1 MTTAVRARAGSRRGA
16 PGAGRARA
24 TPLLVNG
31 RPRYARWRA
40 ATLAAVYVLMGLHI
54 AHWKIAGTTLAPLEL
69 NEVMYTLELGIVTA
83 GFLFMTAAVL
93 GTAIFGRFFCS
104 WGCHILALEDL
115 CAWLLERAG
124 IRPKP
129 VRSRVLLL
137 VPPAAMFY
145 MFLWPQLRRLWEGR
159 PLPSLHL
166 RTDAE
171 GWASF
176 ATNDFW
182 RNLPSIEIALLTF
195 AVCGFLIVYVLGSRA
210 FCTYGCPYGVIFRLA
225 DRVAPG
231 RIIAAGDCSQCGAC
245 TAACGSQ
252 VRVHEELTRYGT
264 IVNPACLKD
273 LDCVAACPNG
283 NVRYGL
289 TRPPLLRS
297 WLRTRVLRRRYDFS
311 MAEEALMAA
320 VFVVSLLALRGL
332 YNAVPFLLTL
342 GLGAILAYLAVLAHR
357 LVTAADVRFNRL
369 QLKRAGRIAPAGAA
383 VLALA
388 AASAMLL
395 AHSGFIRYH
404 EHFGHRAA
412 LALERSDVV
421 SADDLRGAIAH
432 LELARR
438 WGLVAP
444 RPLRER
450 LGGLHARLGAMLV
463 DEGQTAA
470 GVAHLRWACALHAGQ
485 PRAQYNLGVALASL
499 GNDAE
504 AILALERAAAL
515 DPADADAQ
523 NNLGFLRGA
532 RGELVPASAHLRRA
546 LQLAPEHAA
555 AHFNLG
561 RVLLRLGGRQDEAQR
576 LLERAAALD
585 ERYAAASRELLAAPE
600 K

>member
-1 MTTAVRARAGSRRGA
+1 MTPAARARAASRRAA
-16 PGAGRARA
+16 PGAGRGAP
-24 TPLLVNG
+24 TTLPVNG

-40 ATLAAVYVLMGLHI
+40 ATLAGVYVLMGLHI
-54 AHWKIAGTTLAPLEL
+54 AHWRIAGGTLAPLEL

-83 GFLFMTAAVL
+83 GFLFMAAVVI

-115 CAWLLERAG
+115 CAWLLERVG

-129 VRSRVLLL
+129 VRSRVLLF

-145 MFLWPQLRRLWEGR
+145 MFIWPQVRRLWEGH

-176 ATNDFW
+176 ATSDFW

-225 DRVAPG
+225 DGVAPG

-252 VRVHEELTRYGT
+252 VRVHEELTHYGT

-283 NVRYGL
+283 SVRYGL
-289 TRPPLLRS
+289 ARPPLLRS
-297 WLRTRVLRRRYDFS
+297 WLRTRVLRRRFDFS
-311 MAEEALMAA
+311 ILEEALMAA

-342 GLGAILAYLAVLAHR
+342 GLGAIMAYLAVLAHR
-357 LVTAADVRFNRL
+357 LVSAADVRFNRL
-369 QLKRAGRIAPAGAA
+369 QLKRAGRTAPAGAA

-388 AASAMLL
+388 AAAAIFL

-412 LALERSDVV
+412 RALER
-421 SADDLRGAIAH
+421 ADDASAADIRAAIAH

-450 LGGLHARLGAMLV
+450 LGVLHARLGARLV
-463 DEGQTAA
+463 DEGQPAA
-470 GVAHLRWACALHAGQ
+470 GAAHLRWACALHPGQ
-485 PRAQYNLGVALASL
+485 PRAQYNLGVALAAL
-499 GNDAE
+499 GNYAE
-504 AILALERAAAL
+504 ALMALERAAAL
-515 DPADADAQ
+515 DPADADVQ
-523 NNLGFLRGA
+523 NNLGFLRHA

-546 LQLAPEHAA
+546 LELAPDHAA

-561 RVLLRLGGRQDEAQR
+561 RVLLQLGGPRDEPQR

-585 ERYAAASRELLAAPE
+585 ERYAAVSRELLGPPE